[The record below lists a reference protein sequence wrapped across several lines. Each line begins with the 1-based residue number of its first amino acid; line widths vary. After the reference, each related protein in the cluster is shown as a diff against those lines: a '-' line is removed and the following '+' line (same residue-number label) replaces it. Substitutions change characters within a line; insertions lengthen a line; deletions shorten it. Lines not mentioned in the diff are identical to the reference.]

1 MKHKLMKDG
10 MAQGNL
16 KVTMRKSGSGK
27 IRRGFAAMFLLA
39 GLLGMSACGQDISQP
54 EPAGNQ
60 TERADSVERDGSDE
74 AGDDAQQDAA
84 GQAGED
90 AAAGDSVESD
100 STEKDGAAS
109 GNGADTPDAEPDST
123 QADSAVTE
131 TQCVQEIDALR
142 KTEPVLPAQTELL
155 AEMARCVTFA
165 RILDEKGVLF
175 SEMDADRQ
183 GMLRSQVLRE
193 VLSGETAF
201 SGAIPFQEDAEP
213 YEADRLIPVSETV
226 NFMQEVYGLSDFTRG
241 EHFEQ
246 IEDGFILW
254 SFGDG
259 EPWEIME
266 HMQFFEDDSY
276 ILLTGPAFYEDNGGS
291 TMYKGYADLLLQ
303 KNPDSRYG
311 VTMVY
316 GRYRDEKVNI
326 SSVDVSSELPAGNGK
341 TYSGNNLTD
350 GDYATVWVEGVSG
363 TGEGESVTLHLA
375 SPRSVF
381 GVQIC
386 NGYTADADL
395 YEKNGK
401 VSKVRVDFGG
411 GNVLE
416 RSIGGYGFEGAD
428 PETLAQMNLNRVEL
442 EAPVV
447 TDTVTITITGAE
459 KGTKYD
465 DTCISEVRVY

>member
-1 MKHKLMKDG
+1 MKCKLMKDG
-10 MAQGNL
+10 MAQGNF
-16 KVTMRKSGSGK
+16 KVSMRKSGSGQ
-27 IRRGFAAMFLLA
+27 IRKGFAAMFLLA
-39 GLLGMSACGQDISQP
+39 GLLGMTACGQDSLQTA
-54 EPAGNQ
+54 PAGEQ
-60 TERADSVERDGSDE
+60 TETDVSDNKEDAE
-74 AGDDAQQDAA
+74 AAEALDTAV
-84 GQAGED
+84 QAGED
-90 AAAGDSVESD
+90 AAGDNGE
-100 STEKDGAAS
+100 DGSPEEDAKAS
-109 GNGADTPDAEPDST
+109 GNGADAESGSGT
-123 QADSAVTE
+123 ADGVVTE

-142 KTEPVLPAQTELL
+142 KTEPVQPAQTELL
-155 AEMARCVTFA
+155 TEMARCVTFA

-175 SEMDADRQ
+175 SEMDANRQ
-183 GMLRSQVLRE
+183 GMLRAQVFRE
-193 VLSGETAF
+193 VLSEETAF
-201 SGAIPFQEDAEP
+201 SGAIPFQDGGEE
-213 YEADRLIPVSETV
+213 YEADRLIPVSEAV

-266 HMQFFEDDSY
+266 HMQFFENDSY
-276 ILLTGPAFYEDNGGS
+276 FLLTGPAFYEDNGGS

-447 TDTVTITITGAE
+447 TDTVTITITEVE

>member
-1 MKHKLMKDG
+1 MGREMMKDG
-10 MAQGNL
+10 MAQDTL
-16 KVTMRKSGSGK
+16 KAAMRKSGSGK
-27 IRRGFAAMFLLA
+27 IRRRFAAMFLLVS
-39 GLLGMSACGQDISQP
+39 LLGMSACGQEASQP
-54 EPAGNQ
+54 KPAGNQ
-60 TERADSVERDGSDE
+60 AELADSVERDDPDAAGDE
-74 AGDDAQQDAA
+74 AHPDAD

-90 AAAGDSVESD
+90 AAAGGSVESG
-100 STEKDGAAS
+100 SAENDGAVS
-109 GNGADTPDAEPDST
+109 GNGADTPDAEPDIA
-123 QADSAVTE
+123 QADAAVTE

-142 KTEPVLPAQTELL
+142 KTEPVQPAQTELF
-155 AEMARCVTFA
+155 AEMARCATFA

-183 GMLRSQVLRE
+183 GRLRSQVFKE
-193 VLSGETAF
+193 VLSEENAF
-201 SGAIPFQEDAEP
+201 SGAIPYQEGDS

-226 NFMQEVYGLSDFTRG
+226 DFMQEVYGLSDFTRG
-241 EHFEQ
+241 EHYEQ

-266 HMQFFEDDSY
+266 HMQFFEDGRY
-276 ILLTGPAFYEDNGGS
+276 FLLTGPAFYEDNGGS
-291 TMYKGYADLLLQ
+291 IIYKGYADLLFQ

-316 GRYRDEKVNI
+316 GRYRDEKVEI
-326 SSVDVSSELPAGNGK
+326 SSVDVSSELPAENGK

-350 GDYATVWVEGVSG
+350 GDYATVWAEGVSG
-363 TGEGESVTLHLA
+363 TGEGESVTLHLS
-375 SPRSVF
+375 SPQPVF

-401 VSKVRVDFGG
+401 VSKVRVDFGEG
-411 GNVLE
+411 TVLE
-416 RSIGGYGFEGAD
+416 QGVDGYGFEGAD
-428 PETLAQMNLNRVEL
+428 PETLAQMNLNRIEL

-447 TDTVTITITGAE
+447 TDTITITITGAE

-465 DTCISEVRVY
+465 DTCISEIRVY